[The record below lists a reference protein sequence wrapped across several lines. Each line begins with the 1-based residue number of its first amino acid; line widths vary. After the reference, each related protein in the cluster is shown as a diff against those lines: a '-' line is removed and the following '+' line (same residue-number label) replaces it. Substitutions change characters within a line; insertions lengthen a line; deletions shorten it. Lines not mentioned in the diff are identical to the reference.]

1 MSFIEMKK
9 SQKKDAKKNF
19 IDISLESNS
28 TNKNKNF
35 NKKNNVII
43 GNIINSLDENEIQ
56 NNSNLGEDDYD
67 YLIYNE
73 SISKNKI
80 FLPDEQNENF
90 YLTRNKTIS
99 SFRSINKKL
108 NQKFEILDD
117 NCLLKTLKKN
127 SNKNV
132 SSIKISDLFE
142 NDIMPINKEKNDNG
156 NYNNLMENIN
166 IFHLVRGNKDYV
178 EKPIKKSFNGK
189 YKYFSFSTKKS
200 E

>member
-1 MSFIEMKK
+1 MSFIETKN

-19 IDISLESNS
+19 IDISIENNS

-43 GNIINSLDENEIQ
+43 ENIINSLDENEIQ
-56 NNSNLGEDDYD
+56 NNSNLGEDDYN

-80 FLPDEQNENF
+80 IFPDEQTENF

-108 NQKFEILDD
+108 NQKYEIFDD
-117 NCLLKTLKKN
+117 N
-127 SNKNV
+127 
-132 SSIKISDLFE
+132 
-142 NDIMPINKEKNDNG
+142 
-156 NYNNLMENIN
+156 
-166 IFHLVRGNKDYV
+166 
-178 EKPIKKSFNGK
+178 
-189 YKYFSFSTKKS
+189 
-200 E
+200 